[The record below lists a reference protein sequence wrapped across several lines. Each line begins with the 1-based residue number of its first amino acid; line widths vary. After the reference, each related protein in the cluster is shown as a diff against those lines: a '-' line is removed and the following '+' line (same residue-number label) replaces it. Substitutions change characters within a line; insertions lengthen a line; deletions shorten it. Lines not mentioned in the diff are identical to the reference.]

1 MFDML
6 AADILPV
13 PTLNQF
19 DIVNL
24 AMKKVGQLKRQ
35 DGLLPP
41 LKKNESV
48 KKIAQMFA

>member
-35 DGLLPP
+35 DALLPP